1 VPVITVPAIRR
12 ALQRL
17 LAPLSR
23 SDCAY
28 CRPWLA
34 RSKTKLTE

>member
-1 VPVITVPAIRR
+1 MITVPAIRR

-17 LAPLSR
+17 LVPVSKA
-23 SDCAY
+23 DCAY

-34 RSKTKLTE
+34 HSKTKLTE